1 MGNKEAII
9 ENTTTV
15 ESDSK
20 DAAKMAE
27 EISWLIDNLPVTIF
41 RCDINASWD
50 IYYISKN
57 VYDLTGHPKTDFLG
71 KKLTWSDVV
80 FPEDVPKIDAAI
92 DIAMKNNAPYKVNYR
107 IKTKNGDTV
116 YIREEG
122 KLVNDDEGNA
132 AYLDGVFLNITENV
146 IAKAESQ
153 KTIVKSIPEPALA
166 IFVDP
171 EGKVKHINDYYVKLS
186 QFQSDEDVIGRSPS
200 EIIGKTT
207 LVGDNSN
214 MKLGASQ
221 TIVESVLDTRE
232 SVESLEAIIKLHGLD
247 HELYTISSASPIF
260 DEEGVFEGI
269 LEVLTDLTDIKQ
281 KEKEVNEL
289 LDYTNDCLSALGNGI
304 KMVGE
309 GNLNVKLEKI
319 KDDDFGKTFDEF
331 NGFVENLNKIVQA
344 TMRDMNAT
352 LDEVKQSTEAVNQ
365 MNTGMEQISTAAEQI
380 ATGSEN
386 LSRHANTAAL
396 DVKASEQIFK
406 ELSEA
411 ATKSASFSAQ
421 AVEMSDGSQ
430 KLANSALKDLEVIM
444 NEIEQLAGIVTSLD
458 GAVDNIDKVTDKIKS
473 IADQTNLLALNAAIE
488 AARAGEHGRG
498 FAVVADEVRKLAEE
512 SRSSTAEINGIVV
525 NVQKETKKVTE
536 AIERAKEQVISGNKD
551 IGGALGK
558 SGEITGMV
566 DKINSMLGSLNK
578 KAEEG
583 MEKIES
589 INENIGEVASTAE
602 ENAANSE
609 ETSAAIEEQTA
620 ASEQVSGS
628 IKNVNDLA
636 QKTTDMLMKNFQFSE
651 NK

>member
-1 MGNKEAII
+1 MGNKEAIT
-9 ENTTTV
+9 ENITIV
-15 ESDSK
+15 GPDNK
-20 DAAKMAE
+20 DAKQKEE

-41 RCDINASWD
+41 RCDIKASWD

-57 VYDLTGHPKTDFLG
+57 VYELTGYPKTDYLD
-71 KKLTWSDVV
+71 KKLTWSDIV
-80 FPEDVPKIDAAI
+80 FPEDVPKIDEAI
-92 DIAMKNNAPYKVNYR
+92 DIAMKNNTSYKVNYR
-107 IKTKNGDTV
+107 IKNITGEVV

-122 KLVNDDEGNA
+122 NLVNDDEGNA

-146 IAKAESQ
+146 LAKAESQ

-166 IFVDP
+166 LFIDP
-171 EGKVKHINDYYVKLS
+171 EGKVKHINDHFVKLS
-186 QFQSDEDVIGRSPS
+186 QFQSDE
-200 EIIGKTT
+200 EIIGLAHSDIIAKTT
-207 LVGDNSN
+207 LIGEDAERKFGTNQSIIEI
-214 MKLGASQ
+214 A
-221 TIVESVLDTRE
+221 LDTRK
-232 SVESLEAIIKLHGLD
+232 SVDSIEAIVRLNGLD
-247 HELYTISSASPIF
+247 RELYTISSVSPIY
-260 DEEGVFEGI
+260 DEEGNFEGI

-281 KEKEVNEL
+281 KEQEVEEL
-289 LDYTNDCLSALGNGI
+289 LDYTNKCLADLGTGI

-309 GNLNVKLEKI
+309 GDLDSKLEKI

-331 NGFVENLNKIVQA
+331 NNFVKNLRDMVQA
-344 TMRDMNAT
+344 TISDMNAT
-352 LDEVKQSTEAVNQ
+352 LDEVNQSREAVNQ

-396 DVKASEQIFK
+396 DAKASEQIFK

-411 ATKSASFSAQ
+411 ATQSASFSAK

-430 KLANSALKDLEVIM
+430 KLANNALEDLEVIM

-536 AIERAKEQVISGNKD
+536 AIERAKEQVISGNRD

-558 SGEITGMV
+558 SGEITEMV
-566 DKINSMLGSLNK
+566 DKINSMLGELNQ

-628 IKNVNDLA
+628 IKNVTDLA
-636 QKTTDMLMKNFQFSE
+636 QKTTDMLSKNFKFSE
-651 NK
+651 N